1 MLWPP
6 VTLVRVALPLNTPPV
21 TVPLFVT
28 LPAKVPFSMVLLF
41 STLHLFLKVPFFMVL
56 LFITLHMF
64 LKVPFSMVALAPS
77 FVTLH
82 TSLKVPFFM
91 VPLFVT
97 LHVSWKMPPEI
108 IPPALF
114 VTFPLKV
121 PPVISAP
128 DSITIAHAT
137 AESADVVLVVSWGLA
152 KLKSYVPLLLVRV
165 SVSVL

>member
-6 VTLVRVALPLNTPPV
+6 VTLIRVALPLNTPPV

-28 LPAKVPFSMVLLF
+28 LPA
-41 STLHLFLKVPFFMVL
+41 KVPFFMVL

-152 KLKSYVPLLLVRV
+152 KLKSYVPLVRV
-165 SVSVL
+165 SVPLLYSQPLPLQGVVPPLESFG

>member
-1 MLWPP
+1 MEWRP
-6 VTLVRVALPLNTPPV
+6 VTPSKPVLPLNTPPV
-21 TVPLFVT
+21 TLPLFVT

-41 STLHLFLKVPFFMVL
+41 STLHMFLKVPFLMVL

-82 TSLKVPFFM
+82 TSLKVPFLM

-97 LHVSWKMPPEI
+97 LHVSWKVPPEI

-114 VTFPLKV
+114 VTFFSKV
-121 PPVISAP
+121 PPVIV
-128 DSITIAHAT
+128 
-137 AESADVVLVVSWGLA
+137 ADD
-152 KLKSYVPLLLVRV
+152 
-165 SVSVL
+165 